1 MTRPAER
8 SPATRSPCPA
18 KFKVG
23 ACSEQRQMV
32 AAVIEALFLLYGQD
46 YKAGGWSNERGRDEA

>member
-1 MTRPAER
+1 
-8 SPATRSPCPA
+8 
-18 KFKVG
+18 
-23 ACSEQRQMV
+23 MV